1 MSPDL
6 PHKLRIKLPS
16 GAELEAEGSPE
27 FVTEERREFLTLQA
41 GKAASPEGGAA
52 ALPRSG
58 AEVPLGREEE
68 IVSWDTII
76 DAKRDT
82 IQLRAKLRGEKTEKD
97 ACLALL
103 AGAQILLRNPKPT
116 SSQLAKWLRAS
127 GYPISRVD
135 RALQEALDK
144 GEILASGSRRARRYE
159 LSGPGKVK
167 AMLVAARLTSW
178 IRGSAGDKPE

>member
-1 MSPDL
+1 MSADI

-16 GAELEAEGSPE
+16 GAELEAEGGPE
-27 FVTEERREFLTLQA
+27 FVSEERREFLALQA
-41 GKAASPEGGAA
+41 GKPAMEGGPAA
-52 ALPRSG
+52 PRGDAGLPQ
-58 AEVPLGREEE
+58 GREEV
-68 IVSWDTII
+68 ISWDTII
-76 DAKRDT
+76 DAKRDA

-103 AGAQILLRNPKPT
+103 AAAQILLRNPKPT

-178 IRGSAGDKPE
+178 IRGCGSSNPE